1 MVKYISDVIT
11 ELKSRSAGMQ
21 TNAEKWTNQT
31 VTAAEL
37 DDYVKQLEA
46 QSLKIDTA
54 EATLQKEREAGR
66 RLAETLTLKQKQ
78 VDSLAYGIHA
88 EETIKLT
95 DYGLSTRKPNSSKP
109 IPAKAVLTSIVDDAD
124 GVGFVVTWASLTNAD
139 YYEIEKGL
147 AANTSDLVLQPP
159 YPFLKTTTKTTLVDD
174 AVEKGRRYF
183 YRVRGVNATG
193 TGEWSEPVNR
203 VQ

>member
-1 MVKYISDVIT
+1 MVKYISDVIA
-11 ELKSRSAGMQ
+11 ELKSRMAGMQ
-21 TNAEKWTNQT
+21 ANADKWANLA
-31 VTAAEL
+31 VTATEIE
-37 DDYVKQLEA
+37 DFIKQLEA
-46 QSLKIDTA
+46 QSVKIDMA

-66 RLAETLTLKQKQ
+66 RLAETFTLKQKQ

-88 EETIKLT
+88 EETIKLA
-95 DYGLSTRKPNSSKP
+95 DYGLSTRKPGSTKP
-109 IPAKAVLTSIVDDAD
+109 VPAKGVIASITDDSD
-124 GVGFVVTWASLTNAD
+124 GIGFVVSWNTLANAEF
-139 YYEIEKGL
+139 YEIEKGV

-174 AVEKGRRYF
+174 AVDKGRRYF

>member
-1 MVKYISDVIT
+1 MVKYISDVIV
-11 ELKSRSAGMQ
+11 ELKSRKAGIQ
-21 TNAEKWTNQT
+21 ANSDKWGGLA
-31 VTAAEL
+31 VTADEL

-46 QSLKIDTA
+46 QSLKIDMA

-66 RLAETLTLKQKQ
+66 RMAETFTLKQKQ

-88 EETIKLT
+88 EETIKLA
-95 DYGLSTRKPNSSKP
+95 DYGLSTRKAATTKP
-109 IPAKAVLTSIVDDAD
+109 VPAKGVITGITDDSD
-124 GVGFVVTWASLTNAD
+124 GIGFVVSWTALANAD
-139 YYEIEKGL
+139 FYEIEKGI
-147 AANTSDLVLQPP
+147 APNTSDLVLQPP

-183 YRVRGVNATG
+183 YRIRGVNATG